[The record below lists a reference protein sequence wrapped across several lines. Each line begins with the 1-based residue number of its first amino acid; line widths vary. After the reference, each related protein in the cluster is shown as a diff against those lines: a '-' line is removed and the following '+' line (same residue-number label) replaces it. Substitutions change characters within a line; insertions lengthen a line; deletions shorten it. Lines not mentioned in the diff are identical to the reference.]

1 MLSKVA
7 NFFRKKQS
15 PIFMPTQEGWLLKSE
30 QASKLDESQA
40 FTWAASLDDEQMS
53 LAFYLAQLISE
64 GHAQFVNNGVLIPW
78 SQVYSLSQK
87 TEHAALRSSLQ
98 LPSLQPDIVPILD
111 SAKTLSDPDFYLEI
125 SGWRLQ
131 QDLLRGS
138 QLIGA
143 LLHFNNEKY
152 LISEQAWNL
161 AQTIN
166 SFTNRSAQACLQDQQ
181 ELAWGKIRLLA
192 TQAKAVYASRYL
204 EGTII
209 LSPETLQLDLNKNEQ
224 GEVVVS
230 PSFINSPESWLERF
244 DTHSS
249 VQAHYDFSSQ
259 HGRQRVI
266 LSEPVKQVLQFI
278 KREMPERKVRGQ
290 KAEAF
295 LRNPYALLGEDLASV
310 IDSSHFEEEK
320 EQLVTATPIAWHLK
334 PHSTNGLIISVDL
347 VTDNFTDVFPSAV
360 HLENFIV
367 KLGLALNEGSV
378 SFKWSE
384 YLLVLNGQA
393 DAEYQQGQ
401 RILAV
406 WQQQKQQA
414 INYED
419 IYDLSHYGD
428 RVIGIGEVRV
438 VALPILLK
446 PDENPQGWSPEME
459 PAILVGMPD
468 GEALLLPATREFVSS
483 LNQVIQTAQHKHEN
497 KVTLPLIGLTTNLN
511 EAEKIHS
518 TLSSFLQ
525 APSSQTDTPTE
536 QPKTVKQKT
545 LLISSNFDR
554 LEYIRQRKAWLD
566 VPANFTA
573 RNPLY
578 LNPKIQLKPHQQQ
591 GLRWLQHLSELG
603 QGCDGALL
611 ADDMG
616 LGKTLQILSL
626 LASYYD
632 KYPDAPPSMI
642 VAPVTLLENWEQEI
656 KRFFTQFPNVL
667 CLHGT
672 MLRVLKQPSE
682 LIDRQLLDDSITN
695 LLQSNWLGD
704 AKLVITTYDT
714 VRNYEFSLA
723 RQEFAFLVCDE
734 AQKIKNPTAII
745 SLAIKKQKA
754 HFKIA
759 CTGTPVENHLVD
771 LWNLF
776 DWIQPGLLGTI
787 QNFHKNYRRPI
798 EAKTAEQM
806 QALDELR
813 ELIAPQILRRTK
825 QDIAKDLP
833 QKHQFSDSIDMVK
846 YQQDHYQDTITQ
858 LGLAKQDRDF
868 KQRARN
874 TWGLLHRIKAICAE
888 PYCLPG
894 TLFKPDLPIEKHL
907 ANSPKIKWLVDRL
920 KTIKGKQEKA
930 IIFTELRQVQ
940 VAIAFFIKRQFDL
953 VPEIINGDSI
963 NRQKAIDRFQAVS
976 GFNVIILSPLA
987 AGAGLN
993 IVAANHVI
1001 HFTRTWNPAKEA
1013 QATDRAY
1020 RIGQKKDVYV
1030 YCPTITHSEFET
1042 FEAKLDSLM
1051 KVKLDL
1057 ATDMLNGVGA
1067 DFSPFEL
1074 FSATSSLSEDSCTL
1088 ELTDVDRL
1096 SGDQFERLYCLL
1108 LEADGWEAKQTPKQ
1122 GGDGGIDIV
1131 AIKDQN
1137 GLLIQCKRSKK
1148 PLGWEAIKEV
1158 VAGAAKYQHLY
1169 PTISFT
1175 KLAVTNHSFNAN
1187 SKEQARYNKVQ
1198 LWERTELAIKLETLK
1213 VPFSVL
1219 ANFSDF
1225 INEVA

>member
-7 NFFRKKQS
+7 SLFRKKHS
-15 PIFMPTQEGWLLKSE
+15 PSFVPTEQGWLLKSE
-30 QASKLDESQA
+30 QASNLDENDA
-40 FTWAASLDDEQMS
+40 FTWAASLADEQMG
-53 LAFYLAQLISE
+53 LAFYLAQLVSE
-64 GHAQFVNNGVLIPW
+64 GKAQFVTDGVIIPW
-78 SQVYSLSQK
+78 SQVYLLSQK
-87 TEHAALRSSLQ
+87 PEHASLLTSLQ
-98 LPSLQPDIVPILD
+98 LPALQSNIVPVLD
-111 SAKTLSDPDFYLEI
+111 SSKTLSDPDFQVFI
-125 SGWRLQ
+125 SGWRHE
-131 QDLLRGS
+131 QDLLRDS

-143 LLHFNNEKY
+143 WLHYGSGTY

-161 AQTIN
+161 T
-166 SFTNRSAQACLQDQQ
+166 QAITRFAKRTPQECIQNQQ
-181 ELAWGKIRLLA
+181 EFAWGEIRLLA

-209 LSPETLQLDLNKNEQ
+209 LSPETLQLDLQRNEQ
-224 GEVVVS
+224 GDVVVS
-230 PSFINSPESWLERF
+230 PSFRDAPESWLERF

-249 VQAHYDFSSQ
+249 VQAHYDFASPQ
-259 HGRQRVI
+259 GRQRII
-266 LSEPVKQVLQFI
+266 LSEPVKKVLQFI
-278 KREMPERKVRGQ
+278 KREMPKRQVLGK

-310 IDSSHFEEEK
+310 IDTSYLEEEQ
-320 EQLVTATPIAWHLK
+320 ELLVTSGALAWHLK
-334 PHSTNGLIISVDL
+334 PKSTNGLVISVDL
-347 VTDNFTDVFPSAV
+347 VTDNFTSIFYNATS
-360 HLENFIV
+360 LENFLID
-367 KLGLALNEGSV
+367 LGRALNEQSS

-384 YLLVLNGQA
+384 SLLLLDGHA
-393 DAEYQQGQ
+393 HTEYQQGE
-401 RILAV
+401 RILFV
-406 WQQQKQQA
+406 WQQQKQHA

-428 RVIGIGEVRV
+428 RIIGIGEVRV

-446 PDENPQGWSPEME
+446 PDENNQGWYPEME
-459 PAILVGMPD
+459 PAILLGMPD
-468 GEALLLPATREFVSS
+468 GQPLLLPATKEFVNS
-483 LNQVIQTAQHKHEN
+483 LDQSIQKAQHNKDDTVSLPSIDLKTSLSMAEN
-497 KVTLPLIGLTTNLN
+497 
-511 EAEKIHS
+511 IHS
-518 TLSSFLQ
+518 ELCAFLQ
-525 APSSQTDTPTE
+525 EPIKDVDTPTE
-536 QPKTVKQKT
+536 KPKVVKPKT

-554 LEYIRQRKAWLD
+554 LEYIRKRKAWLEI
-566 VPANFTA
+566 PEAFKA
-573 RNPLY
+573 KMPLHINP
-578 LNPKIQLKPHQQQ
+578 NVQLKHHQQQ

-632 KYPDAPPSMI
+632 KHPDAPPSMI

-656 KRFFTQFPNVL
+656 RRFFIQFPSVL
-667 CLHGT
+667 CLHGAT
-672 MLRVLKQPSE
+672 LRILKQPSE
-682 LIDRQLLDDSITN
+682 LIDQQLLEESITN
-695 LLQSNWLGD
+695 LLQSNWLDD

-734 AQKIKNPTAII
+734 AQKIKNPTAIV

-754 HFKIA
+754 RFKIA

-787 QNFHKNYRRPI
+787 QDFYKNYRRPI
-798 EAKTAEQM
+798 ETKTEEQQ
-806 QALDELR
+806 QALEELR

-825 QDIAKDLP
+825 QDIAKELP
-833 QKHQFSDSIDMVK
+833 NKYQSSDVISMVK
-846 YQQDHYQDTITQ
+846 YQQDHYQDTVTQ
-858 LGLAKQDRDF
+858 LGLAKQDQDF

-894 TLFKPDLPIEKHL
+894 LVFKPDLPLEKHL
-907 ANSPKIKWLVDRL
+907 ANSPKMNWLLQRL
-920 KTIKGKQEKA
+920 KEIHKKQEKA
-930 IIFTELRQVQ
+930 IIFTELLQVQ
-940 VAIAFFIKRQFDL
+940 IAIAFFIKKQFNLAPD
-953 VPEIINGDSI
+953 IINGESV
-963 NRQKAIDRFQAVS
+963 NRQKSVDRFQAIS
-976 GFNVIILSPLA
+976 GFNAIILSPLA

-1030 YCPTITHSEFET
+1030 YCPTITHPEFET
-1042 FEAKLDSLM
+1042 FEAKLDALM
-1051 KVKLDL
+1051 KAKLAL
-1057 ATDMLNGVGA
+1057 ASDMLNGVGA

-1074 FSATSSLSEDSCTL
+1074 VSTRNDLAERSYTL
-1088 ELTDVDRL
+1088 ELKDVDKL
-1096 SGDQFERLYCLL
+1096 SGDQFEKLYCLL
-1108 LEADGWEAKQTPKQ
+1108 LEAEGWDAKQTSKL

-1131 AIKDQN
+1131 AIRDKE

-1148 PLGWEAIKEV
+1148 PLGWDAIKEV

-1169 PTISFT
+1169 PTISFA
-1175 KLAVTNHSFNAN
+1175 KLAVTNNSFNAN
-1187 SKEQARYNKVQ
+1187 SKEQAHYNKVQ
-1198 LWERTELAIKLETLK
+1198 LWERPELAIKLKALS
-1213 VPFSVL
+1213 VPFSTL
-1219 ANFSDF
+1219 ANVSDF
-1225 INEVA
+1225 TDELV